1 MLLLLLGMLVSVA
14 VYWRV
19 NRKVPVLQVVRDV
32 PAGQQV
38 AADDL
43 GQLRIAADGPF
54 ATIPAGDA
62 GSVVG
67 LWAKVRLVA
76 GSLVTRDQLQA
87 TSLVAPGH
95 AVVAVRVPVG
105 ELPVGLRERSRL
117 QIVVAAPTVA
127 ASSGGAA
134 VLLPVIDA
142 TAVAMPSTPEPGGA
156 TVSLSVELSVDDA
169 ARVAAAERIR
179 LLLIAPGAP

>member
-1 MLLLLLGMLVSVA
+1 MLFRS
-14 VYWRV
+14 
-19 NRKVPVLQVVRDV
+19 
-32 PAGQQV
+32 
-38 AADDL
+38 
-43 GQLRIAADGPF
+43 AADGPF
-54 ATIPAGDA
+54 ATIPAGEA

-67 LWAKVRLVA
+67 AWAKVRLVA

-87 TSLVAPGH
+87 NPLVEPGH

-117 QIVVAAPTVA
+117 QIVVAAPTAA
-127 ASSGGAA
+127 ASSGGTP
-134 VLLPVIDA
+134 VLLPAIDA

-156 TVSLSVELSVDDA
+156 TVSLSVELSVEDA
-169 ARVAAAERIR
+169 ARVAAADRIR